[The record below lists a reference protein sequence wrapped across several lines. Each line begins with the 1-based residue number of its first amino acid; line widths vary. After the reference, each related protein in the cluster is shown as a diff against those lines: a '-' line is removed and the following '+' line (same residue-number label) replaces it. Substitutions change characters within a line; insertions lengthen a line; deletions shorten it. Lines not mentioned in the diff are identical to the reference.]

1 MAGVIVAMRVNPTR
15 LAQSASLVLVAFL
28 VLPPLVILVLS
39 AFSSQPPGEDIV
51 LSLVNA
57 RRAFGNEYLPGS
69 LFNSLIYATFTSSLI
84 LIFGT
89 LLAFVVERTN
99 STFSRYAEIFSVI
112 PVLMPAVLLVS
123 AWIMLLSPRGGF
135 LNMMYRDITGTNG
148 VLLDIFSFK
157 GMILVGVLQEL
168 PLAFLWL
175 QPVFRAMNPELEE
188 AARISGA
195 SQARTLVKVTLP
207 SISPALLGAWLIFFI
222 YSFGALSVPI
232 LLGLPAKIFLYST
245 EIYLASTKIP
255 TDYGA
260 ASFYSLFLLI
270 MTAIAIIVYNRLM
283 LNADRFT
290 TIRGKSFNPRRFDL
304 GRFKPWVDTG
314 MVVVILLT
322 AVFPILI
329 LVWNAFMPFPQTPS
343 WNSLK
348 LATVDNFSKAFD
360 YGPAMR
366 ALWNSFWIGL
376 LAGIVTTALGAW
388 IAWLKL
394 RSDDRYR
401 LMALS
406 EQIGTAPIAVPGMI
420 VGVGLIWLFLTFPVG
435 VYASPWILLL
445 AYIILHLP
453 YAIRMCAS
461 GLAQLHPEL
470 EEAARVSGA
479 NWTNVVRKI
488 VFSLMAPTLIS
499 AAIYVSLRSFREYAA
514 SLFLIA
520 PGTEVFSVVVLDM
533 WQGGNS
539 NTLAAYTVLV
549 MGFLLL
555 MLAGIAYLNR
565 RVGIRSQSNE
575 T

>member
-1 MAGVIVAMRVNPTR
+1 MRFNATR
-15 LAQSASLVLVAFL
+15 LAQCVSLILVAFL
-28 VLPPLVILVLS
+28 VLPPLVILVIS
-39 AFSSQPPGEDIV
+39 AFSSQAPGDDLI
-51 LSLVNA
+51 LSLLNA
-57 RRAFGNEYLPGS
+57 RRAFSNEYLSSS
-69 LFNSLIYATFTSSLI
+69 LVNSFIYATFTSSVI
-84 LIFGT
+84 LVLGT
-89 LLAFVVERTN
+89 VLAFVVERTN
-99 STFSRYAEIFSVI
+99 STFSRYAEVFSVI

-135 LNMMYRDITGTNG
+135 LNLMYRDITGTEG
-148 VLLDIFSFK
+148 VLLDIFSFQ

-188 AARISGA
+188 AARVSGA
-195 SQARTLVKVTLP
+195 SHFRTLFKVTLP

-232 LLGLPAKIFLYST
+232 LLGMPAKIFLYSS
-245 EIYLASTKIP
+245 EIYLASTRIP

-260 ASFYSLFLLI
+260 ASFYSLFLLG
-270 MTAIAIIVYNRLM
+270 MTVVAIIVYNRLM
-283 LNADRFT
+283 RNADRFT
-290 TIRGKSFNPRRFDL
+290 TIRGKSFNPRRFNL
-304 GRFKPWVDTG
+304 GRFRIWVDCG

-329 LVWNAFMPFPQTPS
+329 LTWNAFMPFPQTPS
-343 WNSLK
+343 WESLQRV
-348 LATVDNFSKAFD
+348 TFGNFAKALN

-366 ALWNSFWIGL
+366 AIWNSFWIGL
-376 LAGIVTTALGAW
+376 LAGIITTTLGAW

-394 RSDDRYR
+394 RSNDRYR

-406 EQIGTAPIAVPGMI
+406 EQIGTAPIAIPGMI

-470 EEAARVSGA
+470 EEAARVAGA
-479 NWTNVVRKI
+479 NWFEVVRK
-488 VFSLMAPTLIS
+488 VVLALMAPTLIS

-549 MGFLLL
+549 MIFLLL
-555 MLAGIAYLNR
+555 MLTGVGFLNR
-565 RVGIRSQSNE
+565 RVGVPNQSNK
-575 T
+575 TQDTKL

>member
-1 MAGVIVAMRVNPTR
+1 
-15 LAQSASLVLVAFL
+15 
-28 VLPPLVILVLS
+28 
-39 AFSSQPPGEDIV
+39 
-51 LSLVNA
+51 
-57 RRAFGNEYLPGS
+57 
-69 LFNSLIYATFTSSLI
+69 
-84 LIFGT
+84 
-89 LLAFVVERTN
+89 
-99 STFSRYAEIFSVI
+99 
-112 PVLMPAVLLVS
+112 
-123 AWIMLLSPRGGF
+123 
-135 LNMMYRDITGTNG
+135 
-148 VLLDIFSFK
+148 
-157 GMILVGVLQEL
+157 
-168 PLAFLWL
+168 
-175 QPVFRAMNPELEE
+175 
-188 AARISGA
+188 
-195 SQARTLVKVTLP
+195 
-207 SISPALLGAWLIFFI
+207 
-222 YSFGALSVPI
+222 
-232 LLGLPAKIFLYST
+232 
-245 EIYLASTKIP
+245 
-255 TDYGA
+255 
-260 ASFYSLFLLI
+260 
-270 MTAIAIIVYNRLM
+270 
-283 LNADRFT
+283 
-290 TIRGKSFNPRRFDL
+290 
-304 GRFKPWVDTG
+304 
-314 MVVVILLT
+314 
-322 AVFPILI
+322 
-329 LVWNAFMPFPQTPS
+329 
-343 WNSLK
+343 
-348 LATVDNFSKAFD
+348 
-360 YGPAMR
+360 MR

-376 LAGIVTTALGAW
+376 LSGIVTTALGAW

-470 EEAARVSGA
+470 EEAARVAGA

-488 VFSLMAPTLIS
+488 VFALMAPTLIS